1 MEDEKISALGSGS
14 PIQDTDEFILARSGD
29 NKKVTGANLKLY
41 SASPIAILK
50 NDVAS
55 ATDLID
61 GQMYEVTGFATFTS
75 TLKINRGYFLAKY
88 NLQSGVVEMST
99 WGHVQISLGDGA
111 TFDSDC
117 AFDWYDTGNPAL
129 IHEPYYN
136 NRVEGFAN
144 INKFPFLTGTDVSGN
159 KVGSGFTLDIT
170 ALTAEKFNDN
180 TCYGNGTFTAVAGR
194 DYEGIDFTKGYF
206 ELNFQFTFDGTPSPG
221 DGSSIVIQKN
231 ELGVVPTIAHTGSGN
246 FRLTSALANS
256 LGATIDKCNLIYQ
269 HVYDGVSFVTM
280 SADWISDTRIEI
292 FVWDSLTGSLNDL
305 AIANASFRI
314 QVYF

>member
-1 MEDEKISALGSGS
+1 MADEKISALGSGS

-29 NKKVTGANLKLY
+29 NKKVTGEDIRTYGAAPI
-41 SASPIAILK
+41 SIAIGA
-50 NDVAS
+50 VAT
-55 ATDLID
+55 ATDLVD
-61 GQMYEVTGFATFTS
+61 GQMYEITGFTAFTS
-75 TLKINRGYFLAKY
+75 GLTINRGYFLGKY
-88 NLQSGVVEMST
+88 NLQSGVVEMSA

-117 AFDWYDTGNPAL
+117 AFDWYDTGNPVL

-170 ALTAEKFNDN
+170 ALTTEKFNDN

-194 DYEGIDFTKGYF
+194 DYEGIDFSKGYF
-206 ELNFQFTFDGTPSPG
+206 ELNLQFSFDGQPSP
-221 DGSSIVIQKN
+221 DGASIIIQKN
-231 ELGVVPTIAHTGSGN
+231 ELGVVPTIQHADPGIFKLLGISNG
-246 FRLTSALANS
+246 FGTS
-256 LGATIDKCNLIYQ
+256 IDKCSIIFQRIYNNTAIGLS
-269 HVYDGVSFVTM
+269 VDWVSPSEIDITL
-280 SADWISDTRIEI
+280 WDT
-292 FVWDSLTGSLNDL
+292 FTVSQSDL
-305 AIANASFRI
+305 AVSNASFRI